1 MGGGQC
7 LNALRVLVLALALT
21 FAVVC
26 RLHTKLGSPKKERE
40 EENVITLWREECE
53 ERGRGRQMGTEFK
66 AIRIRRSKVTCICMY
81 VCTYMPHMPLNEAI
95 LMWQYF
101 DKCFAKAAT
110 QNPIHFCR
118 LHH

>member
-1 MGGGQC
+1 M
-7 LNALRVLVLALALT
+7 NVLRVLVLALALT

-26 RLHTKLGSPKKERE
+26 RLHTKLDSPKKERE
-40 EENVITLWREECE
+40 EENVITLCE
-53 ERGRGRQMGTEFK
+53 EEEERVGWQMGTEFK

-81 VCTYMPHMPLNEAI
+81 SYMPHMPLNVAI

-110 QNPIHFCR
+110 KNPIHFCR

>member
-1 MGGGQC
+1 MFECTAGTRTRTSTHIRSRLPLAYEIGQPQK
-7 LNALRVLVLALALT
+7 RK
-21 FAVVC
+21 
-26 RLHTKLGSPKKERE
+26 RR
-40 EENVITLWREECE
+40 TLWREECE

-81 VCTYMPHMPLNEAI
+81 SYMPHIPLNVAI

>member
-1 MGGGQC
+1 MFECTAGTRTRTSTHIRIRLPLAYEIGQPQKRKRRRKCNYTVGGEGGGE
-7 LNALRVLVLALALT
+7 
-21 FAVVC
+21 
-26 RLHTKLGSPKKERE
+26 G
-40 EENVITLWREECE
+40 
-53 ERGRGRQMGTEFK
+53 GRQMGTEFK

-81 VCTYMPHMPLNEAI
+81 SYMPHMPLNVAI